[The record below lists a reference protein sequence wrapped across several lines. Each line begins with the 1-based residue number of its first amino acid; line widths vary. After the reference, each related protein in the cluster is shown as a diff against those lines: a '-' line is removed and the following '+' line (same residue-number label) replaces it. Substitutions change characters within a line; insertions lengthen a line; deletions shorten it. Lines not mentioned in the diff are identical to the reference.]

1 MADYQ
6 LRRYLI
12 CYDIADPKRLSR
24 VHRLL
29 SRYAV
34 PVQYSVFTARLN
46 KPDLMK
52 LLAEVQKRIN
62 PREDDVRA
70 YTLPE
75 RCEATA
81 MGVQFFPEGVMLLDE
96 GRDLLRLAKGS

>member
-6 LRRYLI
+6 PHRYLL

-29 SRYAV
+29 GRYAV

-46 KPDLMK
+46 KPDLLK
-52 LLAEVQKRIN
+52 LLAEIQERIDA
-62 PREDDVRA
+62 REDDVRV

-81 MGVQFFPEGVMLLDE
+81 IGVQFFPEGVMLLDE
-96 GRDLLRLAKGS
+96 ARDLLHLAKAS